1 MINGLNTVS
10 ALSLARGLGASALES
25 ASGSSAAG
33 GTAAQVDAAGAS
45 FGATVAR
52 AAADVAGNLHH
63 AETVSIQGI
72 KGQATTR
79 EVVDAVMTA
88 QQSLQTALA
97 IRDKI
102 VSAYLEISRMTI

>member
-1 MINGLNTVS
+1 M
-10 ALSLARGLGASALES
+10 
-25 ASGSSAAG
+25 AG
-33 GTAAQVDAAGAS
+33 DL
-45 FGATVAR
+45 R
-52 AAADVAGNLHH
+52 H
-63 AETVSIQGI
+63 AEKVSIQGI